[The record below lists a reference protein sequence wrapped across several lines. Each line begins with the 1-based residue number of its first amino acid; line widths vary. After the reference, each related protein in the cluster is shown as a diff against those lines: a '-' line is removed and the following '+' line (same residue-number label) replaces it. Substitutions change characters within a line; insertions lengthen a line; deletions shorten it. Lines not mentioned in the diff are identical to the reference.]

1 MSIAQPPSQPQPMQ
15 IDLMSPG
22 ARMLRISTT
31 FTTRCNLR
39 CVYCPE
45 GSHPES
51 FYGEMSPEMLDH
63 LIAYAKQKGSF
74 VDISY
79 YGDSTFHENFGE
91 YARHILDSGVELAIT
106 SNLARLLRDDE
117 IAVLAR
123 CRKVAF
129 SFDTQ
134 DRDAAKAIRKGLDL
148 RTLVFNILRVRAHCL
163 KNAIPVPPFNLHAV
177 LVDTTV
183 DDLPNLVAFA
193 AAMGLQSVSC
203 NELADFEGALG
214 NLRNIADLRGVE
226 LTAAIGKI
234 NEAMELAKRLNVEFI
249 FSGEQVAR
257 INLAA
262 SGNLKE
268 GAATARVGI
277 QGTYYF
283 KGGDEANELQPGMTR
298 HCTEP
303 WTAPILNPN
312 GEVYPC
318 CARGT
323 VMGIVDAETSLAAV
337 HNNETFRQLRR
348 SLLTGENLDTE
359 CRVCHLAQPT
369 TPPVL
374 QHQVAGLTL

>member
-1 MSIAQPPSQPQPMQ
+1 MSIAPPEQPRTYQ
-15 IDLMSPG
+15 IDLLSPG
-22 ARMLRISTT
+22 ARMLRISTS

-51 FYGEMSPEMLDH
+51 FYGEMTPPLLAH
-63 LIAYAKQKGSF
+63 LIAYAKQKGSY

-79 YGDSTFHENFGE
+79 YGDSTFHESFGE
-91 YARHILDSGVELAIT
+91 YARQILDAGVGLAIT
-106 SNLARLLRDDE
+106 SNLARFLRDDE

-163 KNAIPVPPFNLHAV
+163 KNSMPVPPFNLHAV

-183 DDLPNLVAFA
+183 DDLPNVVAFA
-193 AAMGLQSVSC
+193 AAMGLQSVGC

-214 NLRNIADLRGVE
+214 NLRNIADLRGPE
-226 LTAAIGKI
+226 LMSAIAKI
-234 NEAMELAKRLNVEFI
+234 NEAIELAKRLGIEFN
-249 FSGEQVAR
+249 FSGEQVSR

-283 KGGDEANELQPGMTR
+283 KGGDEANELPDGMTR
-298 HCTEP
+298 RCIEP
-303 WTAPILNPN
+303 WTGPILNPN

-323 VMGIVDAETSLAAV
+323 VMGVVDADTSFADV
-337 HNNETFRQLRR
+337 HNNESFRKLRL
-348 SLLTGENLDTE
+348 SLITGENLDTE
-359 CRVCHLAQPT
+359 CRVCHLAKPT
-369 TPPVL
+369 TPNELRNAVI
-374 QHQVAGLTL
+374 GLSI

>member
-1 MSIAQPPSQPQPMQ
+1 MSIAPPELEPKTIT
-15 IDLMSPG
+15 IDLFGPG
-22 ARMLRISTT
+22 ARMLRIATS

-51 FYGEMSPEMLDH
+51 FYGEMSPELLDH
-63 LIAYAKQKGSF
+63 LIAYAKQKGSY

-79 YGDSTFHENFGE
+79 YGDSTFHEDFGE
-91 YARHILDSGVELAIT
+91 YARRILDEGVELALT
-106 SNLARLLRDDE
+106 SNLARLFRDDE

-148 RTLVFNILRVRAHCL
+148 RTLVFNLMRIRAHCL
-163 KNAIPVPPFNLHAV
+163 KNSMPVPPFNLHAV
-177 LVDTTV
+177 LVDATV
-183 DDLPNLVAFA
+183 DDLPNTVAFA
-193 AAMGLQSVSC
+193 AAMGLQSVGC

-214 NLRNIADLRGVE
+214 NLRNIADLRGDE
-226 LTAAIGKI
+226 LRHAIIRI
-234 NEAMELAKRLNVEFI
+234 NESAELAKRLGIDFT

-268 GAATARVGI
+268 GKQTARVGI

-283 KGGDEANELQPGMTR
+283 KGGDEANELPPGMTR
-298 HCTEP
+298 RCIEP
-303 WTAPILNPN
+303 WTGPILNPN

-323 VMGIVDAETSLAAV
+323 VMGVVNAETSFADV
-337 HNNETFRQLRR
+337 HNNSNFRKLRK

-369 TPPVL
+369 SLGEL
-374 QHQVAGLTL
+374 QNMVIGLSV